1 MNCLLLLSLL
11 VFFAAP
17 LRSGAEEVKDA
28 APAATHAEA
37 SKEQAA
43 TGKLTLVGEVKNRAD
58 VVHFSSYWCGA
69 GNPDPRFDLWVPTE
83 LRTEYDAI
91 PTETEKFAW
100 LADHFR
106 LQFENGDVLSGNDL
120 GILHLYG
127 IGVEKD
133 WKKAQAC
140 FVEPIKKGRW
150 VGQRCLAELLIISPD
165 QPQNARLAAGLLT
178 PMLKAGNRYGIW
190 AAFEADKILEKSE
203 NPEDKALATQLV
215 VLCAEMIEKQLKSPP
230 SDVAER
236 GFLCARA
243 SRVAEVLLNN
253 DNEVNRRLA
262 ESLIAAWLVAEPKSV
277 DAKIRSLGL
286 RVVQKDLPKEW
297 DEANALLTGGG
308 LDENS
313 QPWVKRLRVSSG
325 LKTGKLFTELS
336 WSEVIEV
343 APQKYQNF
351 FRFLQN
357 VFRFL
362 PLIGFGFLLVLLSGL
377 CFWTRFRKK
386 PHMGFLMLLV
396 WLFGFLMAELIFFG
410 SPIAVFIYC
419 PTALF
424 LLWFGLGG
432 PNPFPYLVS
441 PQEKYG
447 SFKKTW
453 LEIGGACVLLFA
465 AVYALGVGYGSLY
478 QWISGAELPPQ
489 AIVPWLIS
497 NELSGKMAAI
507 LAVGIFMPALEEM
520 VFRGFLHDWLS
531 RKLPLAVAMILGSLL
546 FGFMHGI
553 DYGLPL
559 TGLGL
564 ACLWLRIRYQS
575 LIPSILLHA
584 LNNIVAII
592 FINL

>member
-1 MNCLLLLSLL
+1 MKFLLVISLL
-11 VFFAAP
+11 ASIAAP
-17 LRSGAEEVKDA
+17 LRSGAEELKGA
-28 APAATHAEA
+28 ASAAVHPKAP
-37 SKEQAA
+37 KEQAA
-43 TGKLTLVGEVKNRAD
+43 TGRLTLVGEVKNRAD
-58 VVHFSSYWCGA
+58 VVHFFSYWCGA

-100 LADHFR
+100 LADHLR
-106 LQFENGDVLSGNDL
+106 SQSENGDVLSGNDL

-127 IGVEKD
+127 LGVEKD
-133 WKKAQAC
+133 WKKAHAC

-150 VGQRCLAELLIISPD
+150 VGQRCLAELLVMSSE

-203 NPEDKALATQLV
+203 DPEDKALATQLV

-243 SRVAEVLLNN
+243 SRVAEVLLDN

-262 ESLIAAWLVAEPKSV
+262 ESLIATWLLSEPKSV
-277 DAKIRSLGL
+277 EAKIRSLGL
-286 RVVQKDLPKEW
+286 RVVQKDLEKQW
-297 DEANALLTGGG
+297 SEANALLTGGG

-313 QPWVKRLRVSSG
+313 LPWVKRIRVRSG
-325 LKTGKLFTELS
+325 IKTGKLFTELS

-343 APQKYQNF
+343 APQKYQNM
-351 FRFLQN
+351 
-357 VFRFL
+357 FRFL
-362 PLIGFGFLLVLLSGL
+362 PVIGFGFLLVLLSGL
-377 CFWTRFRKK
+377 CLWTRFRKK
-386 PHMGFLMLLV
+386 PHMGFLLLLV
-396 WLFGFLMAELIFFG
+396 WLFGFLIAELILFG

-419 PTALF
+419 PIALF
-424 LLWFGLGG
+424 LLWFGLRG

-453 LEIGGACVLLFA
+453 LEIGGACVLLYA
-465 AVYALGVGYGSLY
+465 VVYALGIGYCLLY
-478 QWISGAELPPQ
+478 QWISGAEPPRQ
-489 AIVPWLIS
+489 AIVPFLIS
-497 NELSGKMAAI
+497 NGLSGKIAAI
-507 LAVGIFMPALEEM
+507 LAVGIFMPALEEI

-531 RKLPLAVAMILGSLL
+531 RKLPLAAAMILGSLL

-584 LNNIVAII
+584 LNNIVSII
-592 FINL
+592 LINL